1 MIFLL
6 LSGII
11 LLSLTIYFYHKFWQ
25 SQKDLK
31 AVTFEVKNSHEH
43 PNRTLTYGSS
53 NKNIQELLN
62 SLNIF
67 VDDHRQFQ
75 KEFNQLD
82 SAIKNTTTNLSHDLK
97 TPLTVISGYTE
108 VLKSNLAELDKGE
121 ISQKLD
127 KIGRQAD
134 KLTKTINGYFDLN
147 KLQAGEM
154 KLTTEKLDLVELLRE
169 EILSYYEKID
179 SLQLELVLELPEE
192 TIFVLGDKLAFHRIF
207 GNLISN
213 AIKYGE
219 AGHYLSIKVWQT
231 TEQVLVEVMDKGKGI
246 MEENQEKIFERMIT
260 LEDATDKNYSG
271 SGLGLAITK
280 KLVESMQGKITVYSQ
295 PYVRTSF
302 TVKFPKTR

>member
-11 LLSLTIYFYHKFWQ
+11 LLSLTIYFYYKFRQ

-31 AVTFEVKNSHEH
+31 AVVFEVKNSHEH
-43 PNRTLTYGSS
+43 PNRTLTYGTSD
-53 NKNIQELLN
+53 KNIQELLN
-62 SLNIF
+62 SFNTF
-67 VDDHRQFQ
+67 VEDHRQFQ

-82 SAIKNTTTNLSHDLK
+82 SAMKNTTTNLSHDLK

-108 VLKSNLAELDKGE
+108 VLKSNLAELDQGE

-154 KLTTEKLDLVELLRE
+154 KLTNEKLDLVELLRE